1 MNKRVYV
8 HFLGYSDAEGGIQ
21 EIITNNTFNLGSI
34 DLETGEREFDEIEFD
49 VPLIDIL
56 KVKPVSDNTAGTLR
70 TSLISLRGQADDY
83 THTNVTIDDMELDAG
98 DLIWVENE
106 RVESVNPFVDY
117 VSYSIKR
124 GRNGSIPVT
133 HISEEVEKETD
144 CITVT
149 KKRLSPIGLFVKVF
163 TSEKVLAYGQ
173 LTSVT
178 KKNTGLVNC
187 RCKNICDIDSVIYL
201 RGDLVRDW
209 NNGYINIKALTYYRV
224 NEFFSKLE
232 LPSILMDY
240 KIKLEQ
246 VEDNPYWY
254 KIEKVKD
261 YIVQS
266 MSINS
271 SFLKFED
278 GVYKLGSFQRGVQSE
293 SITTMLLQQ
302 EVRAGGTVDF
312 ELSNPYSAV
321 EIDSNLSEEPYTI
334 WVNDSNFKRSY
345 TSTKKISLDLSAMVL
360 PEDEV
365 QSYDNLVK
373 IAMSKLFMLNNT
385 TEFMTITAPK
395 HGTKF
400 EIGKYYKFLDIGK
413 FKSFYD
419 SVEDNVFFCYSFDEG
434 TVKFARTLFFQTKMV
449 APSVMVKKTGTYTYE
464 VQDVEN
470 LEDYIYT
477 GDYLNGI
484 SGLTNETTGTKMF
497 EIGDN
502 VTLINANR
510 TVQTSQISNIV
521 SNTITLN
528 TSLKGLN
535 GDLFIFTIESMNPSV
550 KDKNQVYFY
559 DNNEGVL

>member
-1 MNKRVYV
+1 MSKRVYV
-8 HFLGYSDAEGGIQ
+8 HFLGYSEAEGGIQ

-56 KVKPVSDNTAGTLR
+56 KIKPVSDNTAGTLKN
-70 TSLISLRGQADDY
+70 SLICLQGQGEDY
-83 THTNVTIDDMELDAG
+83 TYTNITIEDMELQQD

-106 RVESVNPFVDY
+106 RMKSVNPFVDY
-117 VSYSIKR
+117 VSYSLQR
-124 GRNGSIPVT
+124 GINGSIPVT

-149 KKRLSPIGLFVKVF
+149 KKRLSPIGLFVKMF

-178 KKNTGLVNC
+178 KKNTGLVTC
-187 RCKNICDIDSVIYL
+187 KCKNLCDVDSVIYL

-209 NNGYINIKALTYYRV
+209 NNGYINCSALRYYTV
-224 NEFFSKLE
+224 NEFFAKFE
-232 LPSILMDY
+232 IPSVLMDY
-240 KIKLEQ
+240 KIKFEQ
-246 VEDNPYWY
+246 VEGNPYWY
-254 KIEKVKD
+254 KIENVKD
-261 YIVQS
+261 YVNQI
-266 MSINS
+266 MTINS
-271 SFLKFED
+271 SFIKFSN
-278 GVYKLGSFQRGVQSE
+278 GFYGLGSFKRGVQDE
-293 SITTMLLQQ
+293 AIRTGLLSQN
-302 EVRAGGTVDF
+302 VIAGGTVDF
-312 ELSNPYSAV
+312 EISNPYSAV
-321 EIDSNLSEEPYTI
+321 EIDSNLSDEPYTI
-334 WVNDSNFKRSY
+334 WVNDSNFKRAY
-345 TSTKKISLDLSAMVL
+345 TATKKISLDLSAMVL
-360 PEDEV
+360 HEDEV

-373 IAMSKLFMLNNT
+373 IAMAKLFMLNNT
-385 TEFMTITAPK
+385 VEFMTITAPK
-395 HGTKF
+395 RGDIF
-400 EIGKYYKFLDIGK
+400 EIGNYYRFLDIGK
-413 FKSFYD
+413 YKSFYD
-419 SVEDNVFFCYSFDEG
+419 SVEDNVFFCYSVDEG
-434 TVKFARTLFFQTKMV
+434 VVKFARTLFFQTKMV

-470 LEDYIYT
+470 LKDYVYANNYIS
-477 GDYLNGI
+477 GI
-484 SGLTNETTGTKMF
+484 SGLTNEITGTTMF
-497 EIGDN
+497 EEGDK

-528 TSLKGLN
+528 SSLTGSN